1 MQVYVY
7 LVLLLLMIIL
17 SIEAIH
23 KSFKKAPPKIKI
35 FTLIIMVMICLRYIA
50 LTLMFIL
57 QNLNYMYITK
67 YALVLN
73 FVYIPSLTILCL
85 YVFLRKDGLNFS
97 YVFLVLL
104 IFSAIY
110 IAITVLVPVSFRIS
124 NIFGYVMEYA
134 FEGWIDLALILI
146 VSILIFISIVSY
158 GGKNSINEGMIL
170 IIISLTVVAVEQIL
184 KLKGVE
190 IAYNNIAGELM
201 LISTL
206 NYALYRF
213 KGVKPI

>member
-110 IAITVLVPVSFRIS
+110 IAITALVPVSFRIS

-146 VSILIFISIVSY
+146 VSILIFISIASY
-158 GGKNSINEGMIL
+158 GGKNSIREGMML

-213 KGVKPI
+213 KGVKQI